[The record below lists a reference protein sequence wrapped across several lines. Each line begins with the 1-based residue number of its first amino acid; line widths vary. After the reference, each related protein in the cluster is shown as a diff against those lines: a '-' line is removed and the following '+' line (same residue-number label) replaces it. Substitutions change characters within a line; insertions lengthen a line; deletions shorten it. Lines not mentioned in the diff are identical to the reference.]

1 MLPIGS
7 QSRIFFNGYDQ
18 NFELINLKIWHN
30 IIRWEDHLILLMQ
43 LSGCTKN
50 KNSIL
55 LRYSDIVSSPLT
67 IRTRFAIFCCEGSQK
82 VISLSPFIVAIYAS
96 LLWNVEVWLAE
107 TQLKLQELKHYESGI
122 HHQKVASLENLWFI
136 GLYTTHKF
144 QFPTKHLPSGLSIEE
159 GTGLIFVQAVTGAVN
174 LDEQIEKRKL
184 LGQLPY
190 LGHSEEQNGI
200 NCFVNSKSIPK
211 HKFISWLLI
220 LDRYLPKSY

>member
-1 MLPIGS
+1 MGGPLDTL
-7 QSRIFFNGYDQ
+7 NVV
-18 NFELINLKIWHN
+18 IWVH
-30 IIRWEDHLILLMQ
+30 Q
-43 LSGCTKN
+43 KKKK

-67 IRTRFAIFCCEGSQK
+67 ISTRFAIFCCEGSQK

-122 HHQKVASLENLWFI
+122 HHQKVALLENLWLI

-144 QFPTKHLPSGLSIEE
+144 QFPTKHLPSRLSIEE

-174 LDEQIEKRKL
+174 FDEQIEKRKL
-184 LGQLPY
+184 LGQLPH
-190 LGHSEEQNGI
+190 LGAFKRAEWHKLFCQFKI
-200 NCFVNSKSIPK
+200 NTQA
-211 HKFISWLLI
+211 
-220 LDRYLPKSY
+220 